1 MTLETFDVAV
11 VGHLCI
17 DTIMLPSRT
26 QPFRV
31 LGGAATYTSFVA
43 KHLCASPAVISKVGE
58 DFPQAYLWWL
68 QQEGININ
76 AVKIVP
82 NEQSTSFQL
91 QYSSDLAERILTLK
105 GETSQIT
112 IEDLPSNFHSKAIH
126 IAPIAGEVSYEI
138 AEHLKSCTD
147 VLSIDPQGL
156 LRSFDDTGKVVAK
169 DSADKKILELIKV
182 YKSSIGEITLLTG
195 QTELN
200 RAIKEVHDL
209 GVETVIVT
217 MGAKG
222 ALLSTQGTQYNVP
235 ACQSEVL
242 VDPTG
247 AGDVFIGGFLTELI
261 QKKEPFW
268 CACVGSAAASLV
280 VEGLGPTYFGNSQ
293 DIYWR
298 ANKIFKKEN

>member
-31 LGGAATYTSFVA
+31 LGGATTYTSFAV
-43 KHLCASPAVISKVGE
+43 KHLCALPAVISKIGE

-68 QQEGININ
+68 QQEGINTS
-76 AVKIVP
+76 AVKISP

-91 QYSSDLAERILTLK
+91 QYSSDLSERTLTLK
-105 GETSQIT
+105 GQTSPIT

-126 IAPIAGEVSYEI
+126 IAPIAGEVSYEV
-138 AEHLKSCTD
+138 AEQLKSCAD
-147 VLSIDPQGL
+147 MLSLDPQGI
-156 LRSFDDTGKVVAK
+156 LRSFDDKGKVGIKEQV
-169 DSADKKILELIKV
+169 DKKILELINV
-182 YKSSIGEITLLTG
+182 YKSSIDEITLLTG
-195 QTELN
+195 QTELG

-209 GVETVIVT
+209 GVETVIIT
-217 MGAKG
+217 MGTKG
-222 ALLSTQGTQYNVP
+222 ALLSTQGAQHNIP

-247 AGDVFIGGFLTELI
+247 AGDVFIGGFITEYI
-261 QKKEPFW
+261 QKKEPLW

-280 VEGLGPTYFGNSQ
+280 VEGLGPTYFGNPQ